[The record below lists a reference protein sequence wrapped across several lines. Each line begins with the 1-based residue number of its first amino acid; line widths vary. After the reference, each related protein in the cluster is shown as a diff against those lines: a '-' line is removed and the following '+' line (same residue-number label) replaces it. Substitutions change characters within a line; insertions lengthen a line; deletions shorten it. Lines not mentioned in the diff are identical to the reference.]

1 MATVNKNFR
10 IKNGLV
16 VEGSTATVNGYDI
29 LTKVQADQDYI
40 ISLIGGSATPEANA
54 NAVVLRDTNASFAA
68 NVITADLIGD
78 VTGQVSDISN
88 HDTDDLAEGTTNLY
102 FSNARATDAVV
113 AGLDTDD
120 LTEGSTNL
128 YFSNVRAQDA
138 TAGSYDVLGAAGDVA
153 ADLSTHEGLTSNIHG
168 VTGNVVGTSDTQTL
182 SNKSFSDAITFTGA
196 GDFEIN
202 GDGNVVITPGAGEYI
217 FWGSDILATQAYASE
232 YTDNSVAALVDSA
245 PELLNTLA
253 ELANA
258 IAENPNYATDMAN
271 SLSQKQNTLTVGQ
284 GIDITADTIAATLGS
299 GLAFDGSDDI
309 SVDRTTVDGW
319 YDANGSAATAQTNA
333 QNYADGLAN
342 NYEAAN
348 SIATALAGLDTDDIA
363 EGTNLYFS
371 NVRATDA
378 VVAGLDTDDLS
389 EGSTNLYFSNARATD
404 AVVAGLD
411 TDDLTEGSTNLYF
424 SNVRA
429 TSAIQD
435 EVIYPAS
442 VTTVSILLN
451 GVRQEEANFTVFGTA
466 STANVHSFSNYDS
479 AKYIVTVAG
488 PVSGTKHSQI
498 TEILLTTDGNN
509 NIAITEYGTICTHAN
524 NLASFSADYVDNT
537 YQLIATAA
545 VACEV
550 VTVATL
556 LNSSNY

>member
-102 FSNARATDAVV
+102 FSNVRATDAVV

-153 ADLSTHEGLTSNIHG
+153 ADLSTHEGLTSNVHG

-217 FWGSDILATQAYASE
+217 LWGADILATRAYSSE

-271 SLSQKQNTLTVGQ
+271 SLSQKQNTLIVGQ
-284 GIDITADTIAATLGS
+284 GIDITADTISTTLGD

-309 SVDRTTVDGW
+309 SIDRTTVDGW

-363 EGTNLYFS
+363 EATNLYFS
-371 NVRATDA
+371 NT
-378 VVAGLDTDDLS
+378 
-389 EGSTNLYFSNARATD
+389 RATD

-429 TSAIQD
+429 TDAVVAGLDTDDLTEGSTNLYFSNTRATDAIQYAT
-435 EVIYPAS
+435 IYPAS

-451 GVRQEEANFTVFGTA
+451 SVRQEEANFTVFETA
-466 STANVHSFSNYDS
+466 STANVHSFNSSNS

-488 PVSGTKHSQI
+488 PVSGTTHSQI

-556 LNSSNY
+556 LNSPNY